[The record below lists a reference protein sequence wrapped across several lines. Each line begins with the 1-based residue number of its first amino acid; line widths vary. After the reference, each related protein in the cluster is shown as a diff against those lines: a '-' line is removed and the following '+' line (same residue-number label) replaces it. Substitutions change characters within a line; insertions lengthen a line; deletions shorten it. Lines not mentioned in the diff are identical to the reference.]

1 MYDRLEFHSR
11 LHITHRCQISYE
23 PILIKALAPSGVS
36 TEDGF
41 WANHELLHLFQKLS
55 QPEICTERAAL
66 AGEDHKE
73 ARGRDLRPSSG
84 LAPS

>member
-1 MYDRLEFHSR
+1 VYDRTGIPQSLTYRF
-11 LHITHRCQISYE
+11 THRCQISYE
-23 PILIKALAPSGVS
+23 LILMKALAPSGVS

-41 WANHELLHLFQKLS
+41 WANHELLHFFQKLS
-55 QPEICTERAAL
+55 QPEICTGRGAL

-84 LAPS
+84 